1 MKLERDPMASAE
13 INSEHRGRSPRV
25 SVIIPIYNG
34 AATIERAL
42 SSVFDQTFTD
52 FEIVVVDDGS
62 TDDTPSVLAGFGDQ
76 IRVIRQD
83 NRRFPAARNA
93 GVAVSRGELIAL
105 IDHDDQWLPRKLE
118 VSVAALQ
125 NDPGAVLVYSDVI
138 VVDEAG
144 EESRASPVA
153 ADTAHAPSMDEML
166 TRLWPIMPSTV
177 VMRRTAFD
185 RACGFSE
192 SLGEDLDFWPR
203 MREQGNFIY
212 LPDRLVRFTFGQLY
226 PKVLKRDIGHQAFV
240 DLIRARYGSRADG
253 LVEDFMQHRVRMIS
267 NAGVIEMSRGNM
279 EGARRCFIRVLKYDP
294 RHVKSYM
301 RIARTFL
308 PAPIRRALGGKASRG
323 ARVES

>member
-1 MKLERDPMASAE
+1 MAGGAKVEEPS
-13 INSEHRGRSPRV
+13 V
-25 SVIIPIYNG
+25 SVIVPVYNG
-34 AATIERAL
+34 AATIGRAL
-42 SSVFDQTFTD
+42 KSVFDQTFTD
-52 FEIVVVDDGS
+52 YEIVICDDGS
-62 TDDTPSVLAGFGDQ
+62 TDDTPSILAGFRDR
-76 IRVIRQD
+76 IRTIRQA

-93 GVAVSRGELIAL
+93 AIAASRGKLIAL

-125 NDPGAVLVYSDVI
+125 SDSGAVLVYSDVT
-138 VVDEAG
+138 VVNEAG

-153 ADTAHAPSMDEML
+153 TDTAHAPSMDEML

-185 RACGFSE
+185 RVCGFTE

-203 MREQGNFIY
+203 MREQGSFIY

-226 PKVLKRDIGHQAFV
+226 PKILKRDVGPEGFV

-253 LVEDFMQHRVRMIS
+253 LVEDFRRHRVRMIS

-279 EGARRCFIRVLKYDP
+279 AGARKCFIRVLKYDP

-301 RIARTFL
+301 RILRTYL
-308 PAPIRRALGGKASRG
+308 PAPVRRALGGKAARG
-323 ARVES
+323 VQPLD

>member
-1 MKLERDPMASAE
+1 MMPDRDPTTSGGPG
-13 INSEHRGRSPRV
+13 SEYRARSPRV
-25 SVIIPIYNG
+25 SVVIPIYNG
-34 AATIERAL
+34 AATIARAL
-42 SSVFDQTFTD
+42 ASVFDQTFTD

-62 TDDTPSVLAGFGDQ
+62 TDETPAVLAGFGDR
-76 IRVIRQD
+76 IKVIRQA

-93 GVAVSRGELIAL
+93 GVAASRGELIAL

-125 NDPGAVLVYSDVI
+125 NDPGASLVYTEVI
-138 VVDEAG
+138 VVNEAG
-144 EESRASPVA
+144 EESRASPTA
-153 ADTAHAPSMDEML
+153 PGTAHAPSMDEML

-185 RACGFSE
+185 RAGGFSE

-203 MREQGNFIY
+203 IREQGTFVY

-226 PKVLKRDIGHQAFV
+226 PKVLNRDVGPSGFV

-253 LVEDFMQHRVRMIS
+253 LVNDFMQHRVRMIS

-279 EGARRCFIRVLKYDP
+279 AGARRCFMKALSYD
-294 RHVKSYM
+294 RFHMKIYL
-301 RIARTFL
+301 RIARTYL
-308 PAPIRRALGGKASRG
+308 PKRVARALGGRAARG
-323 ARVES
+323 A